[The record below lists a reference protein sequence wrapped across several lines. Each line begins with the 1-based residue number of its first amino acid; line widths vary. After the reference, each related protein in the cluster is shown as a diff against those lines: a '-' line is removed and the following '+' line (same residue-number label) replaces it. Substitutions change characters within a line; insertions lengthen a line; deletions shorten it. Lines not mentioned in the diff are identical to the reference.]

1 MMYRDFNKILICIF
15 IIAFS
20 VVVVPARTT
29 YAAGA
34 AFSCPDTPNYDDN
47 PDPRLIVCPII
58 KVLNVLVLTGGAV
71 FVGMLFFSAFKFAM
85 SQGDPKGVQGA
96 KDTAT
101 LAVMGFV
108 IVIGLFVIITFV
120 KNAFGINT
128 GVVANANGPFDTFI
142 TGFQRLLKFANVTNL

>member
-1 MMYRDFNKILICIF
+1 MRYLDFNKILICVF
-15 IIAFS
+15 IVTLS
-20 VVVVPARTT
+20 VVAPIRTT
-29 YAAGA
+29 YAA
-34 AFSCPDTPNYDDN
+34 AFSCATSTINYDE
-47 PDPRLIVCPII
+47 PDPRAIACPII
-58 KVLNVLVLTGGAV
+58 KILNVLVLSGGAV

-101 LAVMGFV
+101 LAVLGFI

-128 GVVANANGPFDTFI
+128 AVVNNANGPFDTFI
-142 TGFQRLLKFANVTNL
+142 TGFQRLLNFANVNTP